1 MRRTTSCAGR
11 ALSSPAPARDQPRR
25 SLLRARA
32 AAVERHCEARTRV
45 RSDCSSC
52 SMHATSHR
60 ASASVMNDRSRHA
73 RPRNRTAAASSF
85 ARSALAIKTSSRA
98 ASSRSTWLR
107 SEAAVRAAS
116 RSPPA
121 IARRSF
127 VSGDPWAVTNTCSQ
141 RVDRNA
147 TGSIAVKPQRS
158 LASSPMPP
166 ARSRLGHERPSPAAG
181 RRVARPCRRRCG
193 CHRRYRCPRPRRR
206 DYPRGHE
213 RRPETGLVPR
223 RRVPERG
230 RPVARRRDARG

>member
-1 MRRTTSCAGR
+1 MPRSAHLPGAGPSRASTLPAARSSRSRRNAV
-11 ALSSPAPARDQPRR
+11 AKLARE
-25 SLLRARA
+25 SGSAR
-32 AAVERHCEARTRV
+32 
-45 RSDCSSC
+45 SSC

-60 ASASVMNDRSRHA
+60 ASARTDGSRHA

-85 ARSALAIKTSSRA
+85 AGSALAIKTSSRA

-127 VSGDPWAVTNTCSQ
+127 VSGDPWAVTNICSQ
-141 RVDRNA
+141 RLDRYA

-166 ARSRLGHERPSPAAG
+166 A
-181 RRVARPCRRRCG
+181 
-193 CHRRYRCPRPRRR
+193 PRPARLSHRTPMPIPISHLMR
-206 DYPRGHE
+206 TRARLHNARLSGAV
-213 RRPETGLVPR
+213 GLEEATSAHVP
-223 RRVPERG
+223 
-230 RPVARRRDARG
+230 A